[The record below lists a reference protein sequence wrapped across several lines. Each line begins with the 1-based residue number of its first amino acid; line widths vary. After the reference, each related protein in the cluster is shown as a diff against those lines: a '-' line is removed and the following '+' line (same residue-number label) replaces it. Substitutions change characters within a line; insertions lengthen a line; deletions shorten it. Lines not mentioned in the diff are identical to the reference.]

1 MRAEQASAGR
11 PTYLRDLICQVE
23 LIVDN
28 FVFTHYIPVP
38 TPRGIRPKMMR
49 KGATFSAGDRYGTL
63 KPDLQYRVVLL
74 DGSDFIVE
82 VNVSVYS
89 FGVTDNVTSY
99 ETYAKTHEFCP
110 GLPRWYILNVLLHV

>member
-1 MRAEQASAGR
+1 
-11 PTYLRDLICQVE
+11 
-23 LIVDN
+23 
-28 FVFTHYIPVP
+28 
-38 TPRGIRPKMMR
+38 MMR

-89 FGVTDNVTSY
+89 FGVTDHVTNY
-99 ETYAKTHEFCP
+99 ETYAKTNPRVAGVVFTP
-110 GLPRWYILNVLLHV
+110 RVSNPVLPPIQSQPPLLSDQQTAFPCYAAVSTQVSCCHIMCGYITHL

>member
-1 MRAEQASAGR
+1 
-11 PTYLRDLICQVE
+11 
-23 LIVDN
+23 
-28 FVFTHYIPVP
+28 
-38 TPRGIRPKMMR
+38 MR

-89 FGVTDNVTSY
+89 FGVTDHVTNY
-99 ETYAKTHEFCP
+99 EHTPKLTP
-110 GLPRWYILNVLLHV
+110 GLPG